1 MRRLKAKEMNL
12 CRVICLD
19 PPSLGRFAG
28 RSDRPNS
35 AALRHNFSIYW
46 TTAQMGHSKNF
57 TFKNIFTFTCSSSS
71 YDYGLHALR
80 YQPTVSPKWP
90 VMAQRVR

>member
-1 MRRLKAKEMNL
+1 MRRLKAKEMYL

-35 AALRHNFSIYW
+35 AALRHNFSIDQQNPPLQEQ
-46 TTAQMGHSKNF
+46 TRNQQQNLF
-57 TFKNIFTFTCSSSS
+57 C
-71 YDYGLHALR
+71 L
-80 YQPTVSPKWP
+80 V
-90 VMAQRVR
+90 

>member
-35 AALRHNFSIYW
+35 AALRHNFSEKKQ
-46 TTAQMGHSKNF
+46 TKSKTKPIMIHNNKYF
-57 TFKNIFTFTCSSSS
+57 SFSCVSSS
-71 YDYGLHALR
+71 YYRGHAVLSL
-80 YQPTVSPKWP
+80 PTY
-90 VMAQRVR
+90 RVT

>member
-1 MRRLKAKEMNL
+1 MRRLKAKEMYM

-35 AALRHNFSIYW
+35 AALRHNFSNLSRPYRPPVPNKTHTQFFFFPEW
-46 TTAQMGHSKNF
+46 F
-57 TFKNIFTFTCSSSS
+57 LLTC
-71 YDYGLHALR
+71 LR
-80 YQPTVSPKWP
+80 TSRPSLPTY
-90 VMAQRVR
+90 RVT

>member
-35 AALRHNFSIYW
+35 AALRHNFSSIQQK
-46 TTAQMGHSKNF
+46 TTTQKPKRTCKNLFF
-57 TFKNIFTFTCSSSS
+57 TFSCVSSS
-71 YDYGLHALR
+71 YYRGHAVLSL
-80 YQPTVSPKWP
+80 PTY
-90 VMAQRVR
+90 RVT

>member
-1 MRRLKAKEMNL
+1 MRRLKAKEMYM

-19 PPSLGRFAG
+19 PPSLGRLAG

-35 AALRHNFSIYW
+35 AALRHNFSKNKNRYISVSMFIPKHKFFSFLSGSSFPVY
-46 TTAQMGHSKNF
+46 GH
-57 TFKNIFTFTCSSSS
+57 
-71 YDYGLHALR
+71 HVLR